1 MRNAKTPFR
10 DFYTWFFKDWFV
22 SGARTR
28 LSVPARS
35 IYQDLL
41 GLCYTEGHITSDKVV
56 LMLRLGIPEQ
66 YSPDMDAAL
75 AEFEVDKKGR
85 RTHPRV
91 KVEIKRLAAKR
102 KQLSNA
108 GKASA
113 ARRYSKPSKPTPSQQ
128 QRNDGDASAY

>member
-1 MRNAKTPFR
+1 MRNIKTPFK

-41 GLCYTEGHITSDKVV
+41 GLCYTEGHIDDNKAA

-66 YSPDMDAAL
+66 YSLDMDAAL
-75 AEFEVDKKGR
+75 AEFEVDRKGR

-91 KVEIKRLAAKR
+91 KIEAKRLAAKR
-102 KQLSNA
+102 KQRSGA

-113 ARRYSKPSKPTPSQQ
+113 ARRYSKPAPGETTDPQE
-128 QRNDGDASAY
+128 Y